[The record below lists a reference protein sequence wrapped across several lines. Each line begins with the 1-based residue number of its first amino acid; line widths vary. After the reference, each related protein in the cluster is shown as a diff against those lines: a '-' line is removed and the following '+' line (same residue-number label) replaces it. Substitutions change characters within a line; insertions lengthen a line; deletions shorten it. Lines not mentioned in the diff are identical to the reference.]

1 MGSRGII
8 ISSLMG
14 CKKKKKEFYH
24 RLVPMNLDFYSFTFF
39 NEFYI
44 NEYGLLNQFK
54 LRFFPDRFRNIS
66 YPARARGTLD
76 ARGD

>member
-1 MGSRGII
+1 M
-8 ISSLMG
+8 
-14 CKKKKKEFYH
+14 
-24 RLVPMNLDFYSFTFF
+24 VNV
-39 NEFYI
+39 
-44 NEYGLLNQFK
+44 GLLNQFK

>member
-1 MGSRGII
+1 
-8 ISSLMG
+8 MG
-14 CKKKKKEFYH
+14 CKKKK
-24 RLVPMNLDFYSFTFF
+24 RVLSSTRS
-39 NEFYI
+39 NEFGFLFFMLLSSESMV
-44 NEYGLLNQFK
+44 NVGLLNQFK